1 MQIMFLV
8 LFGVSLVL
16 FSLLVREGVE
26 MLPYVLGGESVPIG
40 SLVRGALWL
49 VLFVASFFGTGLYL
63 YERERDEGRI
73 GRRIGVYDWIL
84 DRRRTHHATDETVT
98 RPIRRSHED

>member
-1 MQIMFLV
+1 MQTMFLV

-16 FSLLVREGVE
+16 FSLLVRECVD
-26 MLPYVLGGESVPIG
+26 MLPYVLGGATLPIVG
-40 SLVRGALWL
+40 LARLSLWL

-73 GRRIGVYDWIL
+73 GRRIGFYDRIL
-84 DRRRTHHATDETVT
+84 DRRQRPTDD
-98 RPIRRSHED
+98 PAPKAIRRKDAD